1 MLPLQPT
8 PPTVNT
14 NTAVNN
20 NWFGGAQ
27 DFLKF
32 GLDSWM
38 QLEQIKKVKD
48 SGTVGREEVLN
59 TVQSPTKNTTAQ
71 VDGQGNAAGYNA
83 NQLNDLMQKGGLI
96 LGGTV
101 AVIAVLYFLTSRK

>member
-1 MLPLQPT
+1 MMPLQPT

-14 NTAVNN
+14 SSLNN

-38 QLEQIKKVKD
+38 QVEQINKLKD

-71 VDGQGNAAGYNA
+71 VDAQGNAKGYDA
-83 NQLNDLMQKGGLI
+83 KMLNELMQKGGLI

-101 AVIAVLYFLTSRK
+101 AVVALLYFLTNRK